1 MLTQIEDGLWEAL
14 EGSKL
19 LSAEQLSATRQ
30 AVEAATPTPS
40 VKAILRSLVSRHWL
54 TEFQAERLL
63 QGQSRGFFY
72 DHYKVVDVVGL
83 GGMGWIYQAIDTQT
97 GQRVALK
104 SMRQD
109 YQRDQGMLARFQQE
123 ANVGMRLDHPHIL
136 RTYSLGTAGGLPYLT
151 MELVEGPN
159 LQELLFYQGRV
170 PWEQACEFGRQVALA
185 LDYAHHRGV
194 IHRDVKPQNVLVDP
208 QGQVRLLDFGLSMLQ
223 EGETGAEF
231 SFAMIFGHES
241 VGTWDFSA
249 PEQIRDSL
257 AADARSDVYSLG
269 ATLFAIMTGYSPWDG
284 NTRATVVQTT
294 RLRSVRDFVPEIPQS
309 VADILARMVSPDPG
323 DRYQTA
329 AEAAAAL
336 ESMAQVAPVQFD
348 FPHIQ
353 RERKRLADQKMA
365 NLPSSRSATAIAG
378 RSTARLGKVS
388 SVATRKQVPARS
400 DFADRPADFVLGDP
414 LPGTPARLAG
424 RALSWDDA
432 SQENAPAALIL
443 KWGAFTIRIPAEHT
457 ELVIGRSESCDLQLL
472 EQAVSSHHCRLQVE
486 QHRWWLTD
494 LHSRNGTKVHGQ
506 VIQRHALQC
515 GDQIDIGGSQPFQV
529 ISLFGVSHPTATH
542 QTKHPSRMPLTM
554 VVLASAVVILAF
566 FTWAYLTFLR

>member
-1 MLTQIEDGLWEAL
+1 MLTHIDDGLWDVL

-19 LSAEQLSATRQ
+19 LTAEQLSATRQ
-30 AVEAATPTPS
+30 AVAAAAPVPS
-40 VKAILRSLVSRHWL
+40 VNAILRSLVSRQWI
-54 TEFQAERLL
+54 TAFQAERLA

-72 DHYKVVDVVGL
+72 DHFKIVDVVGL
-83 GGMGWIYQAIDTQT
+83 GGMGWIYQAVDTLS

-159 LQELLFYQGRV
+159 LQELLHYHGRV
-170 PWEQACEFGRQVALA
+170 PWEQACEFGRQIALA

-284 NTRATVVQTT
+284 NTRATVVQTK
-294 RLRSVRDFVPEIPQS
+294 RLRSVREFVPEIPQQ
-309 VADILARMVSPDPG
+309 VADILYRMVAPDPG

-329 AEAAAAL
+329 AEVATAL
-336 ESMAQVAPVQFD
+336 ESIAKSTPIQFD
-348 FPHIQ
+348 FPLIL

-365 NLPSSRSATAIAG
+365 NLPSSRSAAAIAG
-378 RSTARLGKVS
+378 RSTARPGQVS
-388 SVATRKQVPARS
+388 SVATQKLNRQRNEI
-400 DFADRPADFVLGDP
+400 ADRAADFVMGDP
-414 LPGTPARLAG
+414 LPGTPSRLAG
-424 RALSWDDA
+424 PALTWDDA
-432 SQENAPAALIL
+432 SQGNAPAALIL
-443 KWGAFTIRIPAEHT
+443 KWGTYTIRIPAERT

-472 EQAVSSHHCRLQVE
+472 EQSVSSHHCRLHAEHHQ
-486 QHRWWLTD
+486 WWLTD
-494 LHSRNGTKVHGQ
+494 LKSRNGTRVHGR
-506 VIQRHALQC
+506 VVQRHALQV
-515 GDQIDIGGSQPFQV
+515 GDLIDLGGSQPFQV
-529 ISLFGVSHPTATH
+529 ISIFGASHPTATNRSPRRFW
-542 QTKHPSRMPLTM
+542 TSFALSIIA
-554 VVLASAVVILAF
+554 VAVVIVAVVIWMSLP
-566 FTWAYLTFLR
+566 RVR